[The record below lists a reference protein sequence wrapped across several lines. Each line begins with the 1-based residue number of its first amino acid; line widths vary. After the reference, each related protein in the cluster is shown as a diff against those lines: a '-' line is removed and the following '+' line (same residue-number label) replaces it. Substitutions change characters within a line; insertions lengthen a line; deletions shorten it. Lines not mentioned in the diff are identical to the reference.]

1 MKNLNGNAPMNEKFI
16 RVNQVPFM
24 IKALKKAIM
33 KRLENRNQQILNNF
47 RKQKKLTTSYIRMKL
62 FKKSCKNFQN

>member
-1 MKNLNGNAPMNEKFI
+1 MKTLNGNAPINEKFI

-33 KRLENRNQQILNNF
+33 KRLENRNQQIVNNF
-47 RKQKKLTTSYIRMKL
+47 RKQKKLILSYIRMEL
-62 FKKSCKNFQN
+62 FKK